1 MILFIDTHTELITI
15 ALKTKDN
22 LFIETKESEYSH
34 SIYTMPMI
42 EKLFK
47 ENNLNV
53 KDLDEIIVVNG
64 PGSFTGIRIG
74 LSIAK
79 TIAYALNLKIHTISS
94 LKAYLI
100 SSDIKEEKMAVIED
114 NKGYYVCAFD
124 KNNNTIVEET
134 YLEENPYQYKEVDYK
149 LDINKSKLYKENRGR
164 KIMIK
169 REILSDTDSIYN
181 YMDGDKVLGY
191 LEIRLVDGVIDIMN
205 IFVNEENRKQGIAT
219 SLMEEMFKNEEY
231 SRIMLEVNE
240 HNDEAIRL
248 YNKLGFKEIS
258 LRDRYYGEDTAIIM
272 EKVR

>member
-15 ALKTKDN
+15 ALKTNDN
-22 LFIETKESEYSH
+22 LFIKTKESEYSH

-42 EKLFK
+42 EELFK

-100 SSDIKEEKMAVIED
+100 SSNINEEKMAVIED

-134 YLEENPYQYKEVDYK
+134 YLEENPYQYKEVDYR
-149 LDINKSKLYKENRGR
+149 LDINKIIEYCNKFESENPHHIKANYIK
-164 KIMIK
+164 KI
-169 REILSDTDSIYN
+169 
-181 YMDGDKVLGY
+181 
-191 LEIRLVDGVIDIMN
+191 
-205 IFVNEENRKQGIAT
+205 
-219 SLMEEMFKNEEY
+219 
-231 SRIMLEVNE
+231 EV
-240 HNDEAIRL
+240 
-248 YNKLGFKEIS
+248 
-258 LRDRYYGEDTAIIM
+258 
-272 EKVR
+272 EK